1 MTERKYIKLPRIDG
15 VFESKQDAID
25 SISSFIS
32 QNIVDFND
40 GEELLVRFKDND
52 NTIISTNVVVNI
64 NDNEVTLSFSLDSDE
79 TIRIVEGE
87 EPNDKNALWLSDDT
101 DPREV
106 SIFTLQKEVEL
117 LKKTISDLKTLI
129 HKHEYAFTHT
139 LSGGDFLTNSLK
151 NELSNRDEQEKPI
164 DSVINEDYATEDLNI
179 VRFELFIANTNLEY
193 YTTSGKL
200 YIKQFYYL
208 KPKFYNISDQLI
220 KPDSGV
226 TLDIETKNPDIAIAE
241 YYDRSKKWYLYGNKS
256 GATDVTATVTLPD
269 GNILNKEYTLVFKYN
284 QEIDY
289 EEYYEPN
296 VKHILVKTADNFDL
310 LSANTDYLLL
320 NELVWCIGDNSLYF
334 KAQSS
339 TGAIGLFKING
350 GGVTPTPTPPSPTGT
365 TISFEIAD
373 NGILDIEDK
382 STNKQISITEEGILE
397 LVGTFDGDTLIL
409 NNSGESKGEIK
420 IEGDD
425 LVITNVT
432 VSEDGI
438 IDFGD
443 LTVDDEGYIIMN

>member
-1 MTERKYIKLPRIDG
+1 MNEMNKIFLDLDG
-15 VFESKQDAID
+15 TLAR
-25 SISSFIS
+25 
-32 QNIVDFND
+32 FN
-40 GEELLVRFKDND
+40 V
-52 NTIISTNVVVNI
+52 
-64 NDNEVTLSFSLDSDE
+64 
-79 TIRIVEGE
+79 
-87 EPNDKNALWLSDDT
+87 KNALKRFD
-101 DPREV
+101 
-106 SIFTLQKEVEL
+106 KEEGFFSNL
-117 LKKTISDLKTLI
+117 LAYKGIEI
-129 HKHEYAFTHT
+129 V
-139 LSGGDFLTNSLK
+139 
-151 NELSNRDEQEKPI
+151 NELAKTNQ
-164 DSVINEDYATEDLNI
+164 
-179 VRFELFIANTNLEY
+179 LFIISASPNEQADKDKMIWL
-193 YTTSGKL
+193 
-200 YIKQFYYL
+200 IKYL
-208 KPKFYNISDQLI
+208 PNIKIENINFNNEFLQNKFYNISDQLI